1 EKRNNLIKQRAAP
14 NIDFDFGTRTVKP
27 YRAEKISYR
36 ANERAEDISVTCRGR
51 DKGQMFQNILGYP
64 LELTIGRINVSR
76 KYLKKKNAPSCIRAD
91 ALNSIHK
98 DDIIHKDLHSGNI
111 LYLQYNNYW
120 YISDLGFCGPA
131 DMPSGSIYGNLPYI
145 APEVITGKAYT
156 KASDIY
162 SVGMLMW
169 ELASGQP
176 PFNDYE
182 NDYDLAIKIIN
193 GMRPKIVSN
202 IPIEYKKLMEEC
214 WDADPSN
221 RPDIGDLHNKINE
234 INKGYDQK
242 LNGNKSIIKKFFQNF
257 QSNHPRTDDDLE
269 IDESCNIEIIL
280 RADNCSNS
288 SAKNNS
294 SAKSGSIFEV
304 NNNKS
309 SKRLSR
315 VFKKLRM
322 NISNTNINNSDEAIH
337 HQSKEHSIENSD
349 DDDNPNLHLKVQ
361 KDHLEIRNRL
371 EVPDVNVSKSYD
383 V

>member
-1 EKRNNLIKQRAAP
+1 MD
-14 NIDFDFGTRTVKP
+14 IDLRRYLLQNHHLSWK
-27 YRAEKISYR
+27 
-36 ANERAEDISVTCRGR
+36 ERIQIT
-51 DKGQMFQNILGYP
+51 FYI
-64 LELTIGRINVSR
+64 I
-76 KYLKKKNAPSCIRAD
+76 D

-202 IPIEYKKLMEEC
+202 IPIEYKKLMEE
-214 WDADPSN
+214 S
-221 RPDIGDLHNKINE
+221 
-234 INKGYDQK
+234 
-242 LNGNKSIIKKFFQNF
+242 
-257 QSNHPRTDDDLE
+257 
-269 IDESCNIEIIL
+269 
-280 RADNCSNS
+280 DNCSNS

-371 EVPDVNVSKSYD
+371 EVPDINFKST
-383 V
+383 